1 MGEIS
6 LALENVWGRYRAS
19 AQSNSGIYS
28 EMYNSE
34 AEFMDVTAEV
44 NEFLSKNGRRP
55 RILVCK
61 LGQDGHD
68 RGAKIISSA
77 FADFGFDVDIAPMF
91 QIPEEVVKPSVRK

>member
-1 MGEIS
+1 
-6 LALENVWGRYRAS
+6 
-19 AQSNSGIYS
+19 
-28 EMYNSE
+28 MYNSE
-34 AEFMDVTAEV
+34 AEFLDLTAEV

-77 FADFGFDVDIAPMF
+77 FATISPKMEINFVFNAYISTREKLV
-91 QIPEEVVKPSVRK
+91 QSHT